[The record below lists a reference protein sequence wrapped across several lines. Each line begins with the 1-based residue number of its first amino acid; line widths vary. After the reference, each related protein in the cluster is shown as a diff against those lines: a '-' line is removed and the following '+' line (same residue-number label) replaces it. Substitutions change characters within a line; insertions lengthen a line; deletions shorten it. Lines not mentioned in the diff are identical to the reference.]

1 MKAKN
6 LLSLLLAITVIIAL
20 FAGCAAKDTRADYNS
35 GGEAAVAPGAAD
47 NSSTVVSPAVPDRKL
62 IRSVSMD
69 LQTQDMDALLS
80 DINEKITQLEGYTET
95 SEIQND
101 NSNGAAR
108 CASLTIRIPAE
119 NLKDFTNHVS
129 SVSNVMATSETAED
143 VTLNY
148 VAVESRKKALLAE
161 EARLL
166 TLIEKAANLNEL
178 LQLEKRLGE
187 IRSELESIISQLNS
201 YDNLIEYATV
211 QLEIDE
217 VKEYTPTE
225 KPSFWQRI
233 GKGFVNSL
241 RNTGNI
247 LLEIVIFLVCALPY
261 LLPVAAAC
269 GIAVLIIK
277 LTGRKKKSAPKDEK

>member
-1 MKAKN
+1 MKAKHF
-6 LLSLLLAITVIIAL
+6 LSLLLAITVIIAL
-20 FAGCAAKDTRADYNS
+20 FAGCAAKDDRADYNS

-47 NSSTVVSPAVPDRKL
+47 NSSTIVSPAVPDRKL
-62 IRSVSMD
+62 IRSVSMN
-69 LQTQDMDALLS
+69 LQTQDMDDLLS

-108 CASLTIRIPAE
+108 RASLTIRIPAE

-187 IRSELESIISQLNS
+187 IRSELESITSQLNI

-225 KPSFWQRI
+225 KPGFWQRI
-233 GKGFVNSL
+233 GNGFVNSL

-269 GIAVLIIK
+269 GIVVLIIK